1 MPADLSVSAGTVL
14 EFLLVLARVSG
25 AMVLV
30 PLPGFSG
37 TPGMARAAF
46 SLAFALAL
54 APRWPH
60 LDGIDA
66 GGAGTLAAWAVAEA
80 AIGVAIGLS
89 AAMVLEVATFA
100 AQMLGIPAGYGYAQ
114 TVDPNT
120 QADAGIL
127 LVVAQLM
134 AGMLFFALGMDRQVL
149 RLFSTSLER
158 IPPGTYVFQLASA
171 GAFTRLAGNVLAAGA
186 RLALPVVALLVMV
199 DVALALMG
207 RLNAQLQLL
216 SLAFPAKM
224 LTALFVLA
232 AVLSL
237 YPRLLAQFSLG
248 AWRVAQQV
256 LGL

>member
-1 MPADLSVSAGTVL
+1 MPANLTVSSGTVL
-14 EFLLVLARVSG
+14 AFLLVLARVSG
-25 AMVLV
+25 AMVFV

-37 TPGMARAAF
+37 TPGMARSAF
-46 SLAFALAL
+46 SLAFTLAL

-66 GGAGTLAAWAVAEA
+66 DAGTLAAWAMAEA
-80 AIGVAIGLS
+80 AIGVAIGLA

-100 AQMLGIPAGYGYAQ
+100 AQMLGMPAGYGYAQ

-127 LVVAQLM
+127 LVVAQLT

-149 RLFSTSLER
+149 RLFSASLER
-158 IPPGTYVFQLASA
+158 IPPGAYVFQPSSA
-171 GAFTRLAGNVLAAGA
+171 EAFIRLSGSLLAAGA

-237 YPRLLAQFSLG
+237 YPRVLARFSLG
-248 AWRVAQQV
+248 AWRVAQQA

>member
-1 MPADLSVSAGTVL
+1 MPANLTVSSGTVL
-14 EFLLVLARVSG
+14 AFLLVLARVSG
-25 AMVLV
+25 AMVFV

-37 TPGMARAAF
+37 TPGMARSAF
-46 SLAFALAL
+46 SLAFTLAL

-66 GGAGTLAAWAVAEA
+66 DAGTLAAWAVAEA
-80 AIGVAIGLS
+80 AVGVAIGLA

-100 AQMLGIPAGYGYAQ
+100 AQMLGMPAGYGYAQ

-127 LVVAQLM
+127 LVVAQLT

-149 RLFSTSLER
+149 RLFSASLER
-158 IPPGTYVFQLASA
+158 IPPGAYVFQPSSA
-171 GAFTRLAGNVLAAGA
+171 EAFIRLSGSLLAAGA

-232 AVLSL
+232 AIVSL
-237 YPRLLAQFSLG
+237 YPRVLAQFSLG
-248 AWRVAQQV
+248 AWRVAQRV

>member
-1 MPADLSVSAGTVL
+1 MPTSLTISAGTVL
-14 EFLLVLARVSG
+14 GFLLVLARVSG
-25 AMVLV
+25 AMVFV

-37 TPGMARAAF
+37 TPAMARAAF
-46 SLAFALAL
+46 SLAFTLAL

-60 LDGIDA
+60 LDA
-66 GGAGTLAAWAVAEA
+66 AAVNTGTLVAWAVAEA
-80 AIGVAIGLS
+80 SIGVAIGL
-89 AAMVLEVATFA
+89 AAATILEVTTFA
-100 AQMLGIPAGYGYAQ
+100 AQMLGMPAGYGYAQ

-134 AGMLFFALGMDRQVL
+134 AGLLFFSLGMDGQVL
-149 RLFSTSLER
+149 RLFAASLEK
-158 IPPGTYVFQLASA
+158 IPPGAYVFHPATA
-171 GAFTRLAGNVLAAGA
+171 EAFIGLTGSLLAAGA

-207 RLNAQLQLL
+207 RLNSQLQLL

-237 YPRLLAQFSLG
+237 YPRVLAEFSLG
-248 AWRVAQQV
+248 AWRVAHRA

>member
-1 MPADLSVSAGTVL
+1 
-14 EFLLVLARVSG
+14 
-25 AMVLV
+25 
-30 PLPGFSG
+30 
-37 TPGMARAAF
+37 
-46 SLAFALAL
+46 
-54 APRWPH
+54 
-60 LDGIDA
+60 
-66 GGAGTLAAWAVAEA
+66 
-80 AIGVAIGLS
+80 
-89 AAMVLEVATFA
+89 
-100 AQMLGIPAGYGYAQ
+100 MLGMPAGYGYAQ

-127 LVVAQLM
+127 LVVAQLT

-149 RLFSTSLER
+149 RLFSASLER
-158 IPPGTYVFQLASA
+158 IPPGAYVFQPSSA
-171 GAFTRLAGNVLAAGA
+171 EAFIRLSGSLLAAGA

-237 YPRLLAQFSLG
+237 YPRVLARFSLG
-248 AWRVAQQV
+248 AWRVAQQA

>member
-46 SLAFALAL
+46 ATAFTLAL

-60 LDGIDA
+60 LNEVGT
-66 GGAGTLAAWAVAEA
+66 GAGTLVAWAVAEA
-80 AIGVAIGLS
+80 AIGVAIGLA
-89 AAMVLEVATFA
+89 AAMVLEVALIA
-100 AQMLGIPAGYGYAQ
+100 AQMLGMPAGYGYAQ

-134 AGMLFFALGMDRQVL
+134 GGMLFFALGMDGQVL
-149 RLFSTSLER
+149 RLFSASLER
-158 IPPGTYVFQLASA
+158 IPPGAYVFQLTSA
-171 GAFTRLAGNVLAAGA
+171 EAFIRLGAGLLAAGA

-216 SLAFPAKM
+216 ALAFPAKM

-232 AVLSL
+232 AIVSL
-237 YPRLLAQFSLG
+237 YPRVLAQFSLG
-248 AWRVAQQV
+248 AWRVAQRV

>member
-1 MPADLSVSAGTVL
+1 MPANLTVSSGTVL
-14 EFLLVLARVSG
+14 AFLLVLARVSG
-25 AMVLV
+25 AMVFV
-30 PLPGFSG
+30 PLPGFSD
-37 TPGMARAAF
+37 TPGMARSAF
-46 SLAFALAL
+46 SLAFTLAL

-66 GGAGTLAAWAVAEA
+66 DAGTLAAWAMAEA
-80 AIGVAIGLS
+80 AIGVAIGLA

-100 AQMLGIPAGYGYAQ
+100 AQMLGMPAGYGYAQ

-127 LVVAQLM
+127 LVVAQLT

-149 RLFSTSLER
+149 RLFSASLER
-158 IPPGTYVFQLASA
+158 IPPGAYVFQPSSA
-171 GAFTRLAGNVLAAGA
+171 EAFIRLSGSLLAAGA

-237 YPRLLAQFSLG
+237 YSRVLARFSLG
-248 AWRVAQQV
+248 AWRVAQQA

>member
-1 MPADLSVSAGTVL
+1 MPTSLTISAGTL
-14 EFLLVLARVSG
+14 MAFLLVLARISG
-25 AMVLV
+25 ALVFV

-37 TPGMARAAF
+37 TPGMVRAAF
-46 SLAFALAL
+46 SLAFTLAL

-60 LDGIDA
+60 LEDGA
-66 GGAGTLAAWAVAEA
+66 VGAGTLAAWAVAEA
-80 AIGVAIGLS
+80 AIGVAIGLA
-89 AAMVLEVATFA
+89 AAMVLEVTTFA
-100 AQMLGIPAGYGYAQ
+100 AQMLGMPAGYGYAQ

-120 QADAGIL
+120 EADAGVL

-134 AGMLFFALGMDRQVL
+134 AGMLFFAMGMDRQVL
-149 RLFSTSLER
+149 RLFSASLEK
-158 IPPGTYVFQLASA
+158 IPPGAYVFQLASGEA
-171 GAFTRLAGNVLAAGA
+171 FIRLGASLLAYGA

-199 DVALALMG
+199 DVALALVG

-224 LTALFVLA
+224 LTALLVLA

-237 YPRLLAQFSLG
+237 YPTVLAQFSQG
-248 AWRVAQQV
+248 AWRTAQQV

>member
-1 MPADLSVSAGTVL
+1 MPANLTVSAGTVL
-14 EFLLVLARVSG
+14 GFLLVLARVSG
-25 AMVLV
+25 AMAFV

-46 SLAFALAL
+46 SLAFTLAL

-60 LDGIDA
+60 LDEA
-66 GGAGTLAAWAVAEA
+66 GAGVGSLVVWAVAEA
-80 AIGVAIGLS
+80 AIGVAIGL
-89 AAMVLEVATFA
+89 AAATVLEVATFA
-100 AQMLGIPAGYGYAQ
+100 AQMLGMPAGYGYAQ

-120 QADAGIL
+120 QADSGVL
-127 LVVAQLM
+127 LVIAQLA

-149 RLFSTSLER
+149 RLFSVSLEK
-158 IPPGTYVFQLASA
+158 IPPGAYVFQLASA
-171 GAFTRLAGNVLAAGA
+171 EALIRLTGSLLAAGA

-199 DVALALMG
+199 DVALALVG

-224 LTALFVLA
+224 LTALFILS
-232 AVLSL
+232 AVMAL
-237 YPRLLAQFSLG
+237 YPRVLEQFSLG
-248 AWRVAQQV
+248 AWRAAQRV